1 MISFKERDI
10 FGLKKKEKDLESH
23 WSEEEALSWESG
35 SLVLSLIFWATLASY
50 FKPLGFSFLIARVLR
65 GKRMPACSILLLRDL
80 LETTYPKTERGKQIQ
95 LGPVT
100 VPWNLRV
107 HSPWTPSYILRDSK

>member
-10 FGLKKKEKDLESH
+10 FGLKKEKCLESH

-50 FKPLGFSFLIARVLR
+50 FKPLGFSFLI
-65 GKRMPACSILLLRDL
+65 
-80 LETTYPKTERGKQIQ
+80 
-95 LGPVT
+95 
-100 VPWNLRV
+100 
-107 HSPWTPSYILRDSK
+107 